1 MFGVVVLWVV
11 CNACGLGEKAGIV
24 GKVECAGKEATLL
37 EDVGDVAKRTSMSCV
52 DVGHLTGVVDLARVA
67 GGGKLRVAFWTR
79 LGMVMQWY
87 W

>member
-11 CNACGLGEKAGIV
+11 GNACGLGEKAGIV

-37 EDVGDVAKRTSMSCV
+37 EDVDDVAKRTSMSCV
-52 DVGHLTGVVDLARVA
+52 DVDHLRCGGCGT

>member
-1 MFGVVVLWVV
+1 MRTPWAKKPGLLGKWSVL
-11 CNACGLGEKAGIV
+11 ARA
-24 GKVECAGKEATLL
+24 ALL

>member
-1 MFGVVVLWVV
+1 MRTPW
-11 CNACGLGEKAGIV
+11 AKKARIV
-24 GKVECAGKEATLL
+24 GKVERTGKEAALL

-67 GGGKLRVAFWTR
+67 GGWKLRVAFWTR

>member
-1 MFGVVVLWVV
+1 MLFIVVLWVV
-11 CNACGLGEKAGIV
+11 CNACGLG
-24 GKVECAGKEATLL
+24 KEPGLL
-37 EDVGDVAKRTSMSCV
+37 AKWRMLGRNRPCCRMLLMLQRGPVWPALMCTIS
-52 DVGHLTGVVDLARVA
+52 GVVEVARVA